1 MAIDKASLSTIE
13 TMWRREVEAAST
25 YRHLA
30 DREVDAKR
38 KDILMRLA
46 HQEEEHA
53 RRWAERIAAMTG
65 RAPDPRVVEGGL
77 TWFQRLSDPTV
88 VLQRLEQEEN
98 RAETEYEEL
107 TARLSDPA
115 DRRIAEEARLE
126 ERDHAVVL
134 RALAGGTAPTPRTAL
149 DTILRRER
157 WHVRGTG
164 WIGDAIY
171 GV

>member
-13 TMWRREVEAAST
+13 TMWRREVEAATT

-53 RRWAERIAAMTG
+53 RRWAERIAAVTG

-77 TWFQRLSDPTV
+77 TWFQRLYV
-88 VLQRLEQEEN
+88 
-98 RAETEYEEL
+98 
-107 TARLSDPA
+107 
-115 DRRIAEEARLE
+115 
-126 ERDHAVVL
+126 H
-134 RALAGGTAPTPRTAL
+134 
-149 DTILRRER
+149 
-157 WHVRGTG
+157 
-164 WIGDAIY
+164 
-171 GV
+171 